1 MRVHVVGDA
10 GDREHTAE
18 ALRGAGME
26 VLTGEVGDLTVVIGG
41 PDVVRAAAE
50 RGARRIFAIV
60 ERVDRRASTALLDAG
75 ASGFVKAGLPDD
87 VIARALQALDA
98 GFLVVPESARQAL
111 RHPVL
116 TRRQQQIMSLLVL
129 GLSNAEIADRL
140 YLTESTVKT
149 HLRGAY
155 SRLGVGS
162 RKEAVDAVL
171 DPSSPTGRG
180 ILGISP
186 SVSAPGDYA
195 APGVS

>member
-10 GDREHTAE
+10 GPLERTAA
-18 ALRGAGME
+18 ALRDAGLE
-26 VLTGEVGDLTVVIGG
+26 VVPGEVGDLTVVIGG
-41 PDVVRAAAE
+41 PDAVRAAAE

-60 ERVDRRASTALLDAG
+60 EHADRRAATALLDAG
-75 ASGFVKAGLPDD
+75 ASGFVKAGLPDAA
-87 VIARALQALDA
+87 VARALQALDA
-98 GFLVVPESARQAL
+98 GFIVVPESARQAL

-155 SRLGVGS
+155 QRLGVGS
-162 RKEAVDAVL
+162 RK
-171 DPSSPTGRG
+171 
-180 ILGISP
+180 
-186 SVSAPGDYA
+186 
-195 APGVS
+195 